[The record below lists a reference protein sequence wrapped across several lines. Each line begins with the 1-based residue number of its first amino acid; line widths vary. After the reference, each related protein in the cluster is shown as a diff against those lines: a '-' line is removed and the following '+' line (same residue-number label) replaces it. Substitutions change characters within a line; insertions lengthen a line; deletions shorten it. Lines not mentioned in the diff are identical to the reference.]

1 MFRTIFAIAVTCSI
15 SAFAGN
21 PADGLRFMLDFRTS
35 ETNITSVSVGNAL
48 KASGSSASAVTV
60 TGGSTATNKVHQVPV
75 KCVTPMYPWQTND
88 VYALCFPQRTK
99 YVENNGVSELRVNP
113 VCLEFSGSAIKSERQ
128 TTYARFRWGGPIDD
142 TTSTVAWMILNGYNW
157 GATGT
162 DGTVGV
168 GWGVGIKYINNIG
181 RISVMA
187 TQTSQD
193 LKWDGCP
200 VIEKD
205 VWYDLFISF
214 EPDQSDATKSKVT
227 LSFVKP
233 STSSIVDGELVYAM
247 PSMQTMVLGAANK
260 LKRHTYSDGYSSLR
274 LGAENTADSY
284 QPTTYNGGSYAKG
297 FRGEIAKLMT
307 WNRLLSD
314 EEKWQVMSGSWGST
328 FRLGFENGS
337 ADEFSS
343 DTTSNNVWSPTD
355 SWSVVRRS
363 LTADNPSLTIRDVVP
378 EQEIGIG
385 KILHIKPVA
394 ANGAM
399 PVEVFVNE
407 QSIGIYDLSFSASRA
422 ICIPGEKWMNGE
434 DGCVYIRIERKSPFE
449 LPLEI
454 DSITLGGGWSMA
466 GNMTREGYIRPLHYI
481 GARDSLTIQRATTI
495 QSSGSYPCVSFSSWI
510 ADDAL
515 SMIRHSLTV
524 KVRGANTNNIPQAF
538 WVNGHKFA
546 EFESSADNVVLSADV
561 PPNVLKAGE
570 NVFSISN
577 CFPTAEGKV
586 RWVRYSSYK
595 IDVKR
600 VYGLSI
606 VVR

>member
-1 MFRTIFAIAVTCSI
+1 MFRTIFAIAVTCYI

-21 PADGLRFMLDFRTS
+21 PADGLQFMLDFRS
-35 ETNITSVSVGNAL
+35 GESNITAQSVGNAL

-60 TGGSTATNKVHQVPV
+60 KGGSTATNKVHQVPV
-75 KCVTPMYPWQTND
+75 KCVPPIYPWQTND

-128 TTYARFRWGGPIDD
+128 TTYVRFRWGGPIDD

-157 GATGT
+157 SATGT

-328 FRLGFENGS
+328 FNLGLANGS
-337 ADEFSS
+337 ADEFSDEADGES
-343 DTTSNNVWSPTD
+343 EWTPGD
-355 SWSVVRRS
+355 SWAGVRS
-363 LTADNPSLTIRDVVP
+363 ALTEANPSLSIQYSIPQREV
-378 EQEIGIG
+378 GIG
-385 KILHIKPVA
+385 KILHVKPVDA
-394 ANGAM
+394 SASL
-399 PVEVFVNE
+399 PVELHVNGE
-407 QSIGIYDLSFSASRA
+407 SLGVYDLRFSASRA
-422 ICIPGEKWMNGE
+422 ISIPGEKWRNAE
-434 DGCVYIRIERKSPFE
+434 DGKVHIEIERKSPFAA
-449 LPLEI
+449 PLEI
-454 DSITLGGGWSMA
+454 DAVTLGGGWRMD
-466 GNMTREGYIRPLHYI
+466 GDMTREGYVRSHHYI
-481 GARDSLTIQRATTI
+481 GSDDSRTVQRAATV
-495 QSSGSYPCVSFSSWI
+495 QSAGSRPCVSFSSWV
-510 ADDAL
+510 AEDAL
-515 SMIRHSLTV
+515 AMFRHTLSV
-524 KVRGANTNNIPQAF
+524 KIKGGNAVDVPHAF
-538 WVNGHKFA
+538 WANGRKFA
-546 EFESSADNVVLSADV
+546 EFGSSLAGETLSAAV
-561 PPNVLKAGE
+561 PPECLVAGE
-570 NVFSISN
+570 NVFTVSN
-577 CFPTAEGKV
+577 RFVSGAGTK
-586 RWVRYSSYK
+586 WTRYSEYV
-595 IDVKR
+595 IEVKR
-600 VYGLSI
+600 VYGLSV